1 MAEPAAHAAASPL
14 NVPNAL
20 TLARIAM
27 VPALLLVLFSEPHG
41 SLTAAGLFALAS
53 ATDALDGYLARSR
66 GLVTDVGKV
75 LDPLADKLLVVSV
88 LVSLVYLD
96 RVAAW
101 IVAVILG
108 REVVVSLLRSYA
120 GRSGV
125 TVPARP
131 LGKVKMCVQ
140 VLAVLLLLGATDPAA
155 ASVDAVLYAM
165 VAITVVSGIDCMLDV
180 RRRLRP
186 RRRSAAA

>member
-1 MAEPAAHAAASPL
+1 MPERAVHAAASPL

-41 SLTAAGLFALAS
+41 SMTAAGLFALAS
-53 ATDALDGYLARSR
+53 ATDALDGHLARSR
-66 GLVTDVGKV
+66 GLITDLGKV

-96 RVAAW
+96 RVAVW

-108 REVVVSLLRSYA
+108 REVLVSVLRSYA
-120 GRSGV
+120 ARSGIS
-125 TVPARP
+125 TPARP

-140 VLAVLLLLGATDPAA
+140 VLAVLLLLGATDPTAA
-155 ASVDAVLYAM
+155 TVDAVLYAA
-165 VAITVVSGIDCMLDV
+165 VAITVVSGVDYVVDV
-180 RRRLRP
+180 ARRLRRL
-186 RRRSAAA
+186 RRA

>member
-1 MAEPAAHAAASPL
+1 MGEPVAHAAASPL

-27 VPALLLVLFSEPHG
+27 VPALLLVLFAEPHG
-41 SLTAAGLFALAS
+41 STTAAGVFALAS

-66 GLVTDVGKV
+66 GLVTDIGKM

-88 LVSLVYLD
+88 LLSLVYLD
-96 RVAAW
+96 RVAVW

-108 REVVVSLLRSYA
+108 REVLVSMLRSYA
-120 GRSGV
+120 GRHGL

-131 LGKVKMCVQ
+131 LGKAKMCIQ
-140 VLAVLLLLGATDPAA
+140 VLAVLLLLGAADPTAA
-155 ASVDAVLYAM
+155 TVDAVLYAA
-165 VAITVVSGIDCMLDV
+165 VAITVVSGIDCALDV

-186 RRRSAAA
+186 LRAA